1 MDEGRRGGREE
12 WRSGGGQEWT
22 RGGVEEGRRHGCAPI
37 LLLLARRRLQ
47 RERAGR
53 VERRR
58 LGALLGAARDGG
70 RLLPRVLRGRSGTSH
85 GRVVDM
91 SCARLLPRVLRRTA
105 EPRQGSAEA
114 RQSSISA
121 HLDLSPLLDT
131 PLSAHLGRVVTSDG
145 GSMSDADEASEKSS
159 YRKAPREGSWT
170 VPGGVR
176 GEREVVP
183 RRSTRRRNA
192 PSQSC
197 TFFITHNSFI
207 RGGGARLRLCKSEH
221 TLLFSLP
228 FDIPRCCAADESS
241 ARGPCAF
248 FPPGLVLGLL
258 AYQLHPDR

>member
-1 MDEGRRGGREE
+1 
-12 WRSGGGQEWT
+12 
-22 RGGVEEGRRHGCAPI
+22 
-37 LLLLARRRLQ
+37 
-47 RERAGR
+47 
-53 VERRR
+53 
-58 LGALLGAARDGG
+58 
-70 RLLPRVLRGRSGTSH
+70 
-85 GRVVDM
+85 M
-91 SCARLLPRVLRRTA
+91 SCARLLPRVLRRMA

-121 HLDLSPLLDT
+121 HLDLSPLCDT

-197 TFFITHNSFI
+197 TFFINHNSSFAAEE
-207 RGGGARLRLCKSEH
+207 RACAYVRASRRCSCPCPLTFQYVARPTSRAQGGRAPSSRPALCSG
-221 TLLFSLP
+221 
-228 FDIPRCCAADESS
+228 SS
-241 ARGPCAF
+241 PTNSTPTAN
-248 FPPGLVLGLL
+248 
-258 AYQLHPDR
+258 

>member
-1 MDEGRRGGREE
+1 MAAHQSSSSSPGGGCSVSEQAE
-12 WRSGGGQEWT
+12 WSGGGSA
-22 RGGVEEGRRHGCAPI
+22 HSSAPHETVD
-37 LLLLARRRLQ
+37 ASSHASCG
-47 RERAGR
+47 AGQAQVTDVSSTCR
-53 VERRR
+53 VH
-58 LGALLGAARDGG
+58 ASSHAYCGG
-70 RLLPRVLRGRSGTSH
+70 RQSLGR
-85 GRVVDM
+85 
-91 SCARLLPRVLRRTA
+91 
-105 EPRQGSAEA
+105 A
-114 RQSSISA
+114 RQKLGRGSISA

-159 YRKAPREGSWT
+159 YRKAPRESSWT

-197 TFFITHNSFI
+197 TFFITLHSFI
-207 RGGGARLRLCKSEH
+207 RGGGARLRLCKSEQ
-221 TLLFSLP
+221 TRLFSLP
-228 FDIPRCCAADESS
+228 FDIPICCAADESS